1 MSASHAHINTRTV
14 NRFGHSNKKPL
25 RHFHP
30 DTHHFSISDL
40 SLDTDADDYSNL
52 LCRSKRN
59 SRSGSSTTL
68 HRFSNSINKHST
80 QQSCGS
86 KAIAIRSI
94 NSKQLDFNN
103 HNNSISL
110 VTPPDDNSSTFGP
123 FSNEFVNNSA
133 IHSQSSIKHILDKAA
148 NVDDLGEV
156 SYSCES
162 IAMLTKA
169 ISERSLPPTP
179 PRQFYSQS
187 SNNSVDPAGSTS
199 TINSDATLSFSSSSS
214 CCDSSVS
221 VASPSS
227 VLGCFENSIQSNFKM
242 TPRSP
247 SENKLIPINLD
258 PVPPML
264 LTAESDY
271 SDIEDYDLDCAIY
284 DDDDDDDQYQDSE
297 LNLQTNVLDQ
307 YSDEMT
313 ISPEFLVGYEQD
325 IISQLNLEEDQHI
338 VDSFR
343 PRPLLADGN
352 RPFIPCSPVYNTV
365 EELFAARYPELK
377 QGSRLYMWHLKRL
390 ERNRLKL
397 RDLSQC
403 IDRYDQARQKRLS
416 ESHSRIDT
424 RFRARR

>member
-1 MSASHAHINTRTV
+1 MSTSHSYNTRTI

-25 RHFHP
+25 RHFHS
-30 DTHHFSISDL
+30 DSHHSSISDL
-40 SLDTDADDYSNL
+40 SLETDADDYSNL
-52 LCRSKRN
+52 LCRSKRS

-80 QQSCGS
+80 QQPCGS

-103 HNNSISL
+103 HNSISL

-133 IHSQSSIKHILDKAA
+133 IQSQSSIKHILDKAA

-199 TINSDATLSFSSSSS
+199 TINSDATLSSSPS
-214 CCDSSVS
+214 DS

-227 VLGCFENSIQSNFKM
+227 VLGCFEDSIQSNFKM

-258 PVPPML
+258 PVPPMM
-264 LTAESDY
+264 LTTESDY
-271 SDIEDYDLDCAIY
+271 SDIEDFDLDCAIY
-284 DDDDDDDQYQDSE
+284 EEEDDDQE
-297 LNLQTNVLDQ
+297 LNSQTNILDQ
-307 YSDEMT
+307 YSDEMS

-365 EELFAARYPELK
+365 EELLAARYPELK
-377 QGSRLYMWHLKRL
+377 QGSRMYMWHLKRL